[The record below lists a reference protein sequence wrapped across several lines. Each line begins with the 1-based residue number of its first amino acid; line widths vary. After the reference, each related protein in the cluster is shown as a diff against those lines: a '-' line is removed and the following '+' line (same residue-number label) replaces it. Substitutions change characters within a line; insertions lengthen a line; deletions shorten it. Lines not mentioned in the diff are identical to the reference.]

1 VVVTLRDLFDTPLF
15 QTKLT
20 KKFVKNPYK
29 TYQKNRQAHKETLQK
44 LKKKNPYLFDT
55 LVSNKTHQKNYQKP
69 IQNSPEKSSSTEINI
84 KKINKYKS
92 LPV

>member
-44 LKKKNPYLFDT
+44 LKKKILTSLIHLFQTKPTKKIIKNPY
-55 LVSNKTHQKNYQKP
+55 KTHQKNHPAQK
-69 IQNSPEKSSSTEINI
+69 
-84 KKINKYKS
+84 
-92 LPV
+92 